1 MTFTCPFFSPEVMV
15 ELMRRVRGHF
25 VMLLQSNMHVIQYNP
40 GHKLSAT
47 LCCHSLPGEGG
58 GLFFCLSHLF
68 LCDF

>member
-25 VMLLQSNMHVIQYNP
+25 VMLIQSNMHVIQYNP
-40 GHKLSAT
+40 GHKLSTT
-47 LCCHSLPGEGG
+47 LRGGEGG
-58 GLFFCLSHLF
+58 VVFCLSHLF

>member
-25 VMLLQSNMHVIQYNP
+25 VMLIQGNMHVIQYNP

-58 GLFFCLSHLF
+58 VVFLSF
-68 LCDF
+68 SFVFV